1 MYATPMLRTLAASLV
16 LLVVVL
22 LAGCQPS
29 AQPTSTTQASSGGAA
44 SPASA
49 LRTLLTSVQNG
60 DAESA
65 STVTIDGQ
73 VALLIALDG
82 ATASEARRLIE
93 EGVPEQ
99 SRSLFWTSFR
109 DTYVS
114 NFDEDVSEMLVAEGD
129 RVTVDLVPFALV
141 DVALR
146 KTSGQAR
153 WITRTDENGRWRV
166 DLFATFAST
175 FAQPLRL
182 WLVTLPDDA
191 DSAVVRHAIAA
202 QRPSLLAALQQE
214 PLGPIT
220 PGVADQ
226 IRGLLTDVGATG

>member
-1 MYATPMLRTLAASLV
+1 MLRALAATVVFALAAS
-16 LLVVVL
+16 
-22 LAGCQPS
+22 GCTS
-29 AQPTSTTQASSGGAA
+29 SNQPTSTTRQSMAGAA
-44 SPASA
+44 SPAAA
-49 LRTLLTSVQNG
+49 LRTLLTAVQEG
-60 DAESA
+60 DLDGATSA
-65 STVTIDGQ
+65 TFDDQ

-82 ATASEARRLIE
+82 ATAAEARRLLE

-99 SRSLFWTSFR
+99 SRSIFWASFR
-109 DTYVS
+109 DTYALNFGEGVS
-114 NFDEDVSEMLVAEGD
+114 DMLVAEGD
-129 RVTVDLVPFALV
+129 RVTVDLVSFALV

-146 KTSGQAR
+146 KTSGQTR
-153 WITRTDENGRWRV
+153 WVTRMDEEGRWRV

-182 WLVTLPDDA
+182 WLTILPDDA
-191 DSAVVRHAIAA
+191 DTAVVRHAIAA

-214 PLGPIT
+214 PLGPIS

>member
-1 MYATPMLRTLAASLV
+1 MLRVLAAIL
-16 LLVVVL
+16 L
-22 LAGCQPS
+22 LAVTASGCTS
-29 AQPTSTTQASSGGAA
+29 ADEPTSTTRPPAVGASS
-44 SPASA
+44 PTRA
-49 LRTLLTSVQNG
+49 LRTLLAAVQEG
-60 DAESA
+60 DLDEVAR
-65 STVTIDGQ
+65 VTFDDQ

-82 ATASEARRLIE
+82 ATTSEARRLLD

-99 SRSLFWTSFR
+99 SRSMFWTSFR
-109 DTYVS
+109 DTYAR
-114 NFDEDVSEMLVAEGD
+114 NFDEEVSDMLVAEHD
-129 RVTVDLVPFALV
+129 RVTVDLVSFAVV

-146 KTSGQAR
+146 KTSGQTR
-153 WITRTDENGRWRV
+153 WITRLDNDDRWRV

-182 WLVTLPDDA
+182 WLTTLRDDA
-191 DSAVVRHAIAA
+191 DAAIVRRAIAA

-214 PLGPIT
+214 PLGPIL